1 MSQMGI
7 SKPFSTAAIARSVYD
22 DIHYMHVHVKFGGL
36 PWNATACSYSTYISV
51 VAITH
56 STHVRNVKMYT
67 LKGDD
72 QGWRYCFHC
81 LFV

>member
-1 MSQMGI
+1 MMIYIICMFMYKLMVACSCT
-7 SKPFSTAAIARSVYD
+7 SWWL
-22 DIHYMHVHVKFGGL
+22 HVHVQVGGHS
-36 PWNATACSYSTYISV
+36 WNATACSYSTYIGV